1 MGAFA
6 ARWYTLRNVGV
17 VSFPPVGPTNK
28 PRPSGACLSQPC
40 NVLLLGSDS
49 RTGLSESQQG
59 EFGNN
64 TDIGGAPRGDTIM
77 LVHLD
82 PGTNKNL
89 GPSVP
94 RDPWGKNPGHAPDK
108 NNSTFQGG

>member
-64 TDIGGAPRGDTIM
+64 TDIGGASRGGTSFFGA
-77 LVHLD
+77 LR
-82 PGTNKNL
+82 PGTHQTPRPL
-89 GPSVP
+89 VP
-94 RDPWGKNPGHAPDK
+94 PRPWGENPG
-108 NNSTFQGG
+108 